1 MTLVSVVLP
10 VAGGSVEF
18 KPLARSPGYGY
29 DAPASLP
36 AFARPAWSDPCHGDH
51 PFLPKESGSTD
62 YFVTLT
68 MDAA

>member
-1 MTLVSVVLP
+1 MTLVNVVLP

-36 AFARPAWSDPCHGDH
+36 AFARPA
-51 PFLPKESGSTD
+51 
-62 YFVTLT
+62 
-68 MDAA
+68 